1 MASCLVL
8 SVYLSICEQWMNQQY
23 SELNARI
30 QAMQTYSS
38 CFLFNSLNS
47 VVSLISID
55 PDKAENML
63 INLSRLFR
71 ASFQEL
77 KLVSLAEEI
86 DLCQQYFKY

>member
-1 MASCLVL
+1 LR
-8 SVYLSICEQWMNQQY
+8 YLYVREQWLNQQY
-23 SELNARI
+23 RI
-30 QAMQTYSS
+30 ECAYSS
-38 CFLFNSLNS
+38 HASTDSSSFLFNSLNS

-63 INLSRLFR
+63 ISLSRLFR

-86 DLCQQYFKY
+86 DLSAIFKY